1 MNTEQRLI
9 LDHLPHALT
18 TTEVAAYLRVTE
30 RDVTTWLEAGHITG
44 YRLPDRWIIRR
55 DDLAG
60 YLDTTRNTTPTQ
72 PPLLRQ
78 A

>member
-30 RDVTTWLEAGHITG
+30 ADVTTWLERGRITG
-44 YRLPDRWIIRR
+44 YRLPDRWLIRR
-55 DDLAG
+55 DDLAT
-60 YLDTTRNTTPTQ
+60 YLDSARNTTPCQ
-72 PPLLRQ
+72 PLLLRQ
-78 A
+78 V